1 VTDLVLQAQG
11 LTRRYG
17 SRLAVDGLDLTVRR
31 GEVIGLLGRNGAGKT
46 TTIRM
51 LTTVLSP
58 TAGEFW
64 VDGMPSSR
72 PNEIRRRVGVLTES
86 SGYPQQQSGVGYLT
100 YFARLFGSAKDDA
113 RATALRLL
121 AEVGLA
127 ERADSRIGT
136 YSRGMRQRLGIARA
150 LVNDPAVV
158 FLDEPTLGLDP
169 VGQRQML
176 AMVRDIARER
186 GATVVLS
193 THTIP
198 EVEETCS
205 SVLILDEGRLVMSGS
220 VRQVIEAV
228 ALPRTARLHVP
239 LASVSQAMSVISTIP
254 WVRAELLVDGSDV
267 IRIRQVDAATDEQRR
282 DAPLGDVLAA
292 LVQAGVTVQSFE
304 VESARLSDAF
314 MMITQ
319 KRVRDDDSNA

>member
-1 VTDLVLQAQG
+1 MDDLALQAHG
-11 LTRRYG
+11 LTKRYG
-17 SRLAVDGLDLTVRR
+17 SRFAVHELDLSVRR

-58 TAGEFW
+58 TGGEFW
-64 VDGMPSSR
+64 VDGVPSSR
-72 PNEIRRRVGVLTES
+72 PNDIRRRVGVLPES
-86 SGYPQQQSGVGYLT
+86 SGFPAQQSGMSYLT
-100 YFARLFGSAKDDA
+100 YFARLFGRSRDDA

-121 AEVGLA
+121 GEVGLS
-127 ERADSRIGT
+127 ERADSRIAT

-176 AMVRDIARER
+176 ATVRDIARER

-193 THTIP
+193 THTLP
-198 EVEETCS
+198 EVEEACS

-228 ALPRTARLHVP
+228 ALPRTAQLHVP
-239 LASVSQAMSVISTIP
+239 LAEVTSAMSVISAIR
-254 WVRAELLVDGSDV
+254 WVRAEVLVDGSDV
-267 IRIRQVDAATDEQRR
+267 IRIHQVESAAEGHRR
-282 DAPLGDVLAA
+282 DAPLSDVLAA

-319 KRVRDDDSNA
+319 GRSHDHDPSA